1 MVKYTV
7 ALLIALV
14 LNASAN
20 LLIKFGMKSL
30 GEELAGAP
38 MLSQGVLGLVRLMLR
53 HWPLLLGL
61 GCFALNVV
69 FYAYALQRMPISV
82 AYPVMVAT
90 GFAIIVTVAGW
101 KLGESLS
108 VGQWLGVAAILGGV
122 ALVARDAGRQMGGTP
137 AEAPPGISQPQD
149 NP

>member
-1 MVKYTV
+1 MLKYTI

-20 LLIKFGMKSL
+20 LLIKFGMRSL
-30 GEELAGAP
+30 GAELAGAP
-38 MLSQGVLGLVRLMLR
+38 LLDDGLIGMLR
-53 HWPLLLGL
+53 LLLRNWPLLLGL

-69 FYAYALQRMPISV
+69 FYAYALQRMPISI

-101 KLGESLS
+101 KLGESLTLA
-108 VGQWLGVAAILGGV
+108 QWVGVAAILGGV
-122 ALVARDAGRQMGGTP
+122 ALVAKDAGKQMGGAATASP
-137 AEAPPGISQPQD
+137 VAD
-149 NP
+149 NDAAGQ